1 MLHTHGLVKFGP
13 YFTFMKSLHHKI
25 KLAFILPNYKP
36 KTRIGPHNEDVY
48 SVLVGAILGD
58 CFANGA
64 TTACGERT
72 LSGGVR
78 FIFKRSV
85 KHQEYL
91 FWLFD
96 FFRTRGYCSNNLPV
110 KVVSSQKF
118 GDKFHDCYRFNTYAF
133 SSLLDLYKLFYNSKK
148 KVIPNN
154 IEELLTPLALA
165 IWIMDDGTFKSPG
178 LIIATN
184 CFTKQE
190 VELLK
195 KALENKFNIKSCLQ
209 KNNVNYQLYIKA
221 ESLFLLKKLVL
232 PYVVPSLRYKLGIK
246 NR

>member
-1 MLHTHGLVKFGP
+1 MLHTHGLIKFGP

-25 KLAFILPNYKP
+25 KLAFILPNYSP
-36 KTRIGPHNEDVY
+36 KTRIGPHDEDVY
-48 SVLVGAILGD
+48 SVLVGALLGD
-58 CFANGA
+58 CYA
-64 TTACGERT
+64 ER
-72 LSGGVR
+72 LPRGGVR
-78 FIFKRSV
+78 FRFKQSAE
-85 KHQEYL
+85 HQEYI

-96 FFRTRGYCSNNLPV
+96 FFRTRGYCSNNLPI
-110 KVVSSQKF
+110 KFTQKL

-154 IEELLTPLALA
+154 IEDLLTPLAIA
-165 IWIMDDGTFKSPG
+165 IWIMGDGHFKSPG

-221 ESLFLLKKLVL
+221 ESFFLLKKLVL

>member
-1 MLHTHGLVKFGP
+1 M
-13 YFTFMKSLHHKI
+13 
-25 KLAFILPNYKP
+25 
-36 KTRIGPHNEDVY
+36 
-48 SVLVGAILGD
+48 GD
-58 CFANGA
+58 G
-64 TTACGERT
+64 
-72 LSGGVR
+72 
-78 FIFKRSV
+78 
-85 KHQEYL
+85 H
-91 FWLFD
+91 
-96 FFRTRGYCSNNLPV
+96 
-110 KVVSSQKF
+110 
-118 GDKFHDCYRFNTYAF
+118 
-133 SSLLDLYKLFYNSKK
+133 
-148 KVIPNN
+148 
-154 IEELLTPLALA
+154 
-165 IWIMDDGTFKSPG
+165 FKSPG

>member
-1 MLHTHGLVKFGP
+1 MLHTHGLDLFGP
-13 YFTFMKSLHHKI
+13 NFIYIKSLSTKTI
-25 KLAFILPNYKP
+25 LAFILPNYRP
-36 KTRIGPHNEDVY
+36 KTRIGPHNSDVY
-48 SVLVGAILGD
+48 SVLVGALLGWRSP
-58 CFANGA
+58 CHA
-64 TTACGERT
+64 ER
-72 LSGGVR
+72 LPSGGVR
-78 FIFKRSV
+78 FRFKQSAE
-85 KHQEYL
+85 HQEYI

-96 FFRTRGYCSNNLPV
+96 FFRTRGYCSNNLPI
-110 KVVSSQKF
+110 KLTQKL

-154 IEELLTPLALA
+154 IEDLLTPLAIA
-165 IWIMDDGTFKSPG
+165 IWIMGDGHFKSPG